1 MVQTQP
7 LSGISD
13 VQRHRLSP
21 GCSRSAEACATIPA
35 VVDWCRR
42 WFQRWFGDDEPPDY
56 DLPDPDL
63 AAYDHGLGELRLN
76 GEPKGYLASVRL
88 EMSFPARQWW
98 PWFVIVWTDRGKDR
112 AFEDYGP
119 KWLTVRELD
128 AGYFEHYPES
138 GGAEVYEFSWL
149 TPDEAGVKWSE
160 LGLTE
165 DDF

>member
-1 MVQTQP
+1 M
-7 LSGISD
+7 S
-13 VQRHRLSP
+13 
-21 GCSRSAEACATIPA
+21 
-35 VVDWCRR
+35 
-42 WFQRWFGDDEPPDY
+42 PPDY

-76 GEPKGYLASVRL
+76 GELKGYLASVRL

-149 TPDEAGVKWSE
+149 TPDEAGVKWPE